1 MRMRLGILL
10 PVLVSPL
17 FLLSCSNSQSPVVT
31 YTDSSTVR
39 NAVAGMESATVW
51 SREIEGNRLSASID
65 RNPLVDSGIQLE
77 PAVLNVIPPSDGP
90 VYPSLDGFGELD
102 VSSLDAAASAVAD
115 SFCSALAAWDTGKIA
130 GLIADDCKFT
140 SVFFLSDLESGWKV
154 HFGTEFPVVR
164 DISGE
169 NPPVSQVFSSWI
181 KGKPEP
187 GNGILRI
194 PARLYGKDGHADVS
208 LYLDCGNEYKIC
220 RIAIDGWENLYG
232 EK

>member
-1 MRMRLGILL
+1 MRLGILL

-39 NAVAGMESATVW
+39 NAVSEMESGTVW

-65 RNPLVDSGIQLE
+65 RNPLVDAGIQLE
-77 PAVLNVIPPSDGP
+77 PTVLNVVSPSDRP
-90 VYPSLDGFGELD
+90 VYPSLDGFGDLD
-102 VSSLDAAASAVAD
+102 VSSLDAAASAVTD
-115 SFCSALAAWDTGKIA
+115 SFCSAIASWDTGKIA
-130 GLIADDCKFT
+130 GLVAADCMFT
-140 SVFFLSDLESGWKV
+140 SVFFLSDLESGWKL
-154 HFGTEFPVVR
+154 HFGTEFPAAR
-164 DISGE
+164 GISGE
-169 NPPVSQVFSSWI
+169 NPPVSRIFGSWI
-181 KGKPEP
+181 KGKPDP

-194 PARLYGKDGHADVS
+194 PVRLFGKDGYADVS
-208 LYLDCGNEYKIC
+208 LYLDCVNEYKIC